1 QHPAHA
7 AFNPGEAVGLGYED
21 LKVIELRDF
30 LRRAAQGKHGDG
42 DADVDGFPR
51 ALAAAQVIDAILRS
65 CDSGRWEEV

>member
-1 QHPAHA
+1 M
-7 AFNPGEAVGLGYED
+7 GLGYED

-42 DADVDGFPR
+42 DGDADADGFPR